1 MCMKLF
7 RSFRKS
13 FFILAL
19 WQDNV
24 NCLRGI
30 GMGIFTGSKKKEDA
44 DADEFHREYG
54 VFSNVGYIFKAF
66 ARYR

>member
-1 MCMKLF
+1 
-7 RSFRKS
+7 
-13 FFILAL
+13 
-19 WQDNV
+19 
-24 NCLRGI
+24 
-30 GMGIFTGSKKKEDA
+30 MGIFTGSKKKEDA